1 VTIRMKRSVD
11 DLAILGGTPAF
22 EQPLHVGRPNVGD
35 PARLAARIDR
45 ILQDRWLTNQ
55 GPVVKEFE
63 RRVAELLGVRHC
75 IATCNGTVALE
86 IAARAL
92 ELSGEVI
99 VPSMT
104 FVATAHALMWQHITP
119 IFCDID
125 PDTHNI
131 DPGHA
136 EELITPRTTA
146 ILGVHL
152 WGRPCDVESLAE
164 IAERRRL
171 TLLFDAAH
179 AFGCTHRG
187 QPIGRFGA
195 AEVFSFHATKYFN
208 TFEGGA
214 VTTDDDRLAQRIR
227 RMKNFGFA
235 ADDKVIHIGINGKM
249 NETAA
254 AMGLTSLES
263 LDEFLAVNRRNYQ
276 AYLDQCDALP
286 GFRLLKYDQRET
298 NNYQYVVVEVDRATA
313 GLGRD
318 ELLQVLRAE
327 NVLAR
332 RYFFPGCH
340 RMEPYRSDR
349 RHTPSPLPAT
359 ESVAGRVLVLPTGTA
374 VEEEQ
379 IAAIGQIL
387 RTALQMPRRVRKHF
401 ALHAPT
407 PLLPGPHELP
417 LLDAIP
423 PVQNQ

>member
-1 VTIRMKRSVD
+1 VTTRMKRSID

-22 EQPLHVGRPNVGD
+22 KQPLHVGRPNIGD
-35 PARLAARIDR
+35 RRRLLARIDR
-45 ILQDRWLTNQ
+45 ILHHRWLTNQ

-63 RRVAELLGVRHC
+63 ARLAERLGVKHC

-86 IAARAL
+86 IAVRAL

-104 FVATAHALMWQHITP
+104 FVATAHALHWQHVTP
-119 IFCDID
+119 IFCDVD
-125 PDTHNI
+125 PATYNI
-131 DPGHA
+131 DPQHA
-136 EELITPRTTA
+136 EQLITPRTTA

-152 WGRPCDVESLAE
+152 WGRPCNVETLGE
-164 IAERRRL
+164 IARRHGL
-171 TLLFDAAH
+171 ALLFDAAH

-195 AEVFSFHATKYFN
+195 AEVFSFHATKYIN

-214 VTTDDDRLAQRIR
+214 VTTDDDRLAERIR

-235 ADDKVIHIGINGKM
+235 ADDKVVCIGTNGKM
-249 NETAA
+249 NEAAA

-263 LDEFLAVNRRNYQ
+263 LEEFRAANRRNYH
-276 AYLDQCDALP
+276 AYRDQFDALP
-286 GFRLLKYDQRET
+286 GFRMLPYDERET
-298 NNYQYVVVEVDRATA
+298 NNYQYVVVEVDRAAT
-313 GLGRD
+313 GLSRD
-318 ELLQVLRAE
+318 EVLHVLRAE

-340 RMEPYRSDR
+340 RMEPYRSDP

-359 ESVAGRVLVLPTGTA
+359 ESLVGRVLVLPTGTA
-374 VEEEQ
+374 VNQEQ
-379 IAAIGQIL
+379 IETIGQIL
-387 RTALQMPRRVRKHF
+387 RLALQMPRRLKKHF

-417 LLDAIP
+417 LWDPTP
-423 PVQNQ
+423 PIQH